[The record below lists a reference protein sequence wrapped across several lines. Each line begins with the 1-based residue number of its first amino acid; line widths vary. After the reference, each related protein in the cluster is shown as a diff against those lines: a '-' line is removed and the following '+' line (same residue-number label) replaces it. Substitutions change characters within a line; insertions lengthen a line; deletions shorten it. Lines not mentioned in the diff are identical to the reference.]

1 MLLNVR
7 YLFIVT
13 NVKIKKDKKHHWKG
27 SSVMLLE
34 NKTLLISGIL
44 GDIAMHSL
52 KVLKENGAYIIG
64 FDIKD
69 PLEKYSLE
77 YIDEFYCGDVMDDRF
92 LDYLKDVCSGRV
104 NVIINNIGEGCS
116 KHFLESDD
124 IDIIQ
129 TFQINCLSAMR
140 LSRAFLSDMID
151 KKQGSIINFSSILS
165 QHPVPTVTS
174 YATAKAAL
182 VGFTKSL
189 AIEVAP
195 YSIRVNNLTLGYSN
209 TENNKDYFNSENGKN
224 FIKRFIPTKKL
235 VDKNHL
241 GYLLTYLS
249 SDFSTS
255 ITGAAITVDRGHSI
269 W

>member
-1 MLLNVR
+1 
-7 YLFIVT
+7 
-13 NVKIKKDKKHHWKG
+13 
-27 SSVMLLE
+27 
-34 NKTLLISGIL
+34 
-44 GDIAMHSL
+44 SL

-151 KKQGSIINFSSILS
+151 KKQGSIINFSRGSFIS
-165 QHPVPTVTS
+165 NPII
-174 YATAKAAL
+174 YA
-182 VGFTKSL
+182 
-189 AIEVAP
+189 P
-195 YSIRVNNLTLGYSN
+195 
-209 TENNKDYFNSENGKN
+209 
-224 FIKRFIPTKKL
+224 
-235 VDKNHL
+235 
-241 GYLLTYLS
+241 
-249 SDFSTS
+249 FSFKTFK
-255 ITGAAITVDRGHSI
+255 
-269 W
+269 

>member
-1 MLLNVR
+1 
-7 YLFIVT
+7 
-13 NVKIKKDKKHHWKG
+13 
-27 SSVMLLE
+27 
-34 NKTLLISGIL
+34 
-44 GDIAMHSL
+44 
-52 KVLKENGAYIIG
+52 
-64 FDIKD
+64 
-69 PLEKYSLE
+69 
-77 YIDEFYCGDVMDDRF
+77 MDDRF

-255 ITGAAITVDRGHSI
+255 ITGAAIT
-269 W
+269 

>member
-1 MLLNVR
+1 M
-7 YLFIVT
+7 T
-13 NVKIKKDKKHHWKG
+13 NVKIENDSQYIWKG
-27 SSVMLLE
+27 SSVMLLK

-64 FDIKD
+64 FDKKEPQEI
-69 PLEKYSLE
+69 YSTE
-77 YIDEFYCGDVMDDRF
+77 YIDEFYCGDVMDNQF
-92 LDYLKDVCSGRV
+92 LEDLKDICSGRV

-140 LSRAFLSDMID
+140 LSRAFLSNMID
-151 KKQGSIINFSSILS
+151 QKQGSIINFSSILS

-182 VGFTKSL
+182 IGFTKSL

-195 YSIRVNNLTLGYSN
+195 YGVRVNNLTLGYLN
-209 TENNKDYFNSENGKN
+209 TKNNKDYFNSENGKN
-224 FIKRFIPTKKL
+224 FIKRFIPTKEL

-249 SDFSTS
+249 SDFSKS